1 MTEQIYNIF
10 LYFDNK
16 EVCARVGYKTHEFSG
31 SDADALKL
39 LRANLEADLSHA
51 SILQL
56 DKPFTRAEYTAN
68 QRLGQGHFLIEQL
81 FQESG
86 AGPTPLFVIT
96 PVVKGSLHFNHTTGV
111 EPLDMNHISA
121 KMGARGTMPDWLV
134 KYTTPEGIDLPSL
147 IHDDYFL
154 AIKLMFKEQLYVSAM
169 KLLVSCIDSVAYIE
183 FGDQPG
189 TSVFA
194 KWLDA
199 YADLS
204 PLGITGSELWELR
217 NGLLHMTSLNSK
229 KVLASKERRISFR
242 VGGDASF
249 ATAEAG
255 VYYFE
260 FKALIDAFSMAL
272 GRWISSYNNDRSK
285 FPKFVERYDQT
296 ISDSRLAIAHAG
308 SAGGSAAGP

>member
-10 LYFDNK
+10 LYFDDR
-16 EVCARVGYKTHEFSG
+16 EVCSSVGYKTHDFLG
-31 SDADALKL
+31 SDADAFKL
-39 LRANLEADLSHA
+39 LLSNLETDLDRA
-51 SILQL
+51 TLLKL
-56 DKPFTRAEYTAN
+56 DKPFTHAEYTAN
-68 QRLGQGHFLIEQL
+68 QRLTQGHFLIEQL
-81 FQESG
+81 FREMG
-86 AGPTPLFVIT
+86 AGPEPLFAIT
-96 PVVKGSLHFNHTTGV
+96 PVVKGSLHFNHTMGIQ
-111 EPLDMNHISA
+111 PLDMNQIAA

-134 KYTTPEGIDLPSL
+134 NYTTPGGIDLPRL

-154 AIKLMFKEQLYVSAM
+154 AIKLMFNARLYVSAM

-189 TSVFA
+189 ISVFV
-194 KWLDA
+194 KWMDT

-217 NGLLHMTSLNSK
+217 NGLLHMTNLNSK

-242 VGGDASF
+242 VGGDASY

-260 FKALIDAFSMAL
+260 FKELIDAFAQAL
-272 GRWISSYNNDRSK
+272 SRWISSYNDDRSK

-296 ISDSRLAIAHAG
+296 ISDSRLAIAHPESTG
-308 SAGGSAAGP
+308 RSATP